1 MAHWQMGHKDEAR
14 GWYAKALAW
23 MDKHAG
29 YKYGELVRLRDEA
42 AELLGLPES
51 GTDQSPTSSKTPP
64 QTTDNQ

>member
-14 GWYAKALAW
+14 AWYDKALAW

-29 YKYGELVRLRDEA
+29 YKYRELVRLRDEA

-51 GTDQSPTSSKTPP
+51 GTGQLSKNHPS
-64 QTTDNQ
+64 